1 MEESGGK
8 WRFFIYFSVLIE
20 IKKVMATFIGEN
32 YCKVDT
38 KGRIIL
44 PMDFIKQLP
53 ADCRDHLIAR
63 KDIFVNCLV
72 LYSPDDWNRQV
83 EKIRKKVNP
92 YNRIHSNF
100 LRNFYKGTDKLELD
114 TSNRFLVPR
123 RLLDLIGVDRDVV
136 LLGLDGKIEIW
147 AAENY
152 HTTDMS
158 PEELANQAEEFLG
171 DTNDSD

>member
-1 MEESGGK
+1 VEESGGK
-8 WRFFIYFSVLIE
+8 WRIFTYFSVLIE

-53 ADCRDHLIAR
+53 ADCRDHLIVR

-123 RLLDLIGVDRDVV
+123 RLLDLIGIDRDVV
-136 LLGLDGKIEIW
+136 LLGQDGRIEIW

-171 DTNDSD
+171 DNNDSD

>member
-1 MEESGGK
+1 VGESGGK
-8 WRFFIYFSVLIE
+8 WGIVDYFSVLIE
-20 IKKVMATFIGEN
+20 NKKVMPTFIGEN
-32 YCKVDT
+32 FCKVDA

-53 ADCRDHLIAR
+53 AESRDHLIVR
-63 KDIFVNCLV
+63 KDIFVNCLA
-72 LYSPDDWNRQV
+72 LYSADDWNSQV

-114 TSNRFLVPR
+114 SNNRFLVPR
-123 RLLDLIGVDRDVV
+123 RLLDIIGADRDVV
-136 LLGLDGKIEIW
+136 LLGQDGKIEIW

-152 HTTDMS
+152 NKTDLT
-158 PEELANQAEEFLG
+158 PEELANQTEEFLG
-171 DTNDSD
+171 DINDSD